1 MCKNINNTHKEA
13 LNSPE
18 FVGLL
23 TVQSEVLRVLMAL
36 VVPKSKNFHLDLTSR
51 LYPWHQ
57 GGGGGA
63 NIAQNLRKILK

>member
-51 LYPWHQ
+51 LYP
-57 GGGGGA
+57 
-63 NIAQNLRKILK
+63 

>member
-1 MCKNINNTHKEA
+1 MFIMLKGFLNTLNISKMCKNINNTHKEA

-51 LYPWHQ
+51 LYP
-57 GGGGGA
+57 
-63 NIAQNLRKILK
+63 